1 MSDLLDVREVRVPRD
16 LAEAAREHLRAAG
29 EEGCEAF
36 VLWAGKR
43 GGDVFEVLA
52 TLVPR
57 QTAHRTPSGLLVE
70 VDGDELLRL
79 NVWLYDNG
87 LQLVTQ
93 LHAHPGEAYHSETD
107 DRYPIMAQAGG
118 LSLVLPDFAVRP
130 FDVRDLAAHRLLPGR
145 GWIRLSGAEIETLL
159 KVVD

>member
-1 MSDLLDVREVRVPRD
+1 MSDLLDVREVRVPRELVD
-16 LAEAAREHLRAAG
+16 AGREHLRVAG
-29 EEGCEAF
+29 EKGCEAF
-36 VLWAGKR
+36 VLWAGR
-43 GGDVFEVLA
+43 RAGDVFDVLA

-70 VDGDELLRL
+70 VDGDELLRI
-79 NVWLYDNG
+79 NVWLYDNR
-87 LQLVTQ
+87 LQLVAQ

-107 DRYPIMAQAGG
+107 NAYPIMAQAGG

-130 FDVRDLAAHRLLPGR
+130 FDVRDLAAHRLLPGL
-145 GWIRLSGAEIETLL
+145 GWVRLSDAETATLL

>member
-1 MSDLLDVREVRVPRD
+1 VSDLLDVREVRVPRE

-43 GGDVFEVLA
+43 AGDAFEVLA

-57 QTAHRTPSGLLVE
+57 QTAHRTPSGLLVA
-70 VDGDELLRL
+70 VDGEELFRI
-79 NVWLYDNG
+79 NVWLYENG
-87 LQLVTQ
+87 MQLVAQ
-93 LHAHPGEAYHSETD
+93 LHAHPGEAYHSDTD
-107 DRYPIMAQAGG
+107 DTYPIMAQAGG

-130 FDVRDLAAHRLLPGR
+130 FDTGDMAAYRLLPDR
-145 GWIRLSGAEIETLL
+145 GWIRLSQPELATLL
-159 KVVD
+159 NVVD

>member
-1 MSDLLDVREVRVPRD
+1 MSDLLDVHEVLVPRE
-16 LAEAAREHLRAAG
+16 LADAAREHLRAAG
-29 EEGCEAF
+29 QDGCEAF
-36 VLWAGKR
+36 VLWAGR
-43 GGDVFEVLA
+43 RAGDTFDVLA
-52 TLVPR
+52 ALVPR

-70 VDGDELLRL
+70 VDGDELLRV

-87 LQLVTQ
+87 LQLVAQ

-107 DRYPIMAQAGG
+107 DAYPIMTQAGG

-130 FDVRDLAAHRLLPGR
+130 FDVRELAAHRLLPGR
-145 GWIRLSGAEIETLL
+145 GWVRLTEAETATLL

>member
-1 MSDLLDVREVRVPRD
+1 MSDLLDVHEVRVPRK
-16 LAEAAREHLRAAG
+16 LADAAGEHLRAAG
-29 EEGCEAF
+29 EKGCEAF
-36 VLWAGKR
+36 VLWAGR
-43 GGDVFEVLA
+43 RAGSVFDVLA

-70 VDGDELLRL
+70 VDGDELLRV

-87 LQLVTQ
+87 LQLVAQ
-93 LHAHPGEAYHSETD
+93 LHAHPGEAYHSDTD
-107 DRYPIMAQAGG
+107 NTYPIMTQAGG

-130 FDVRDLAAHRLLPGR
+130 FDVRDLAAHRLLPGC
-145 GWIRLSGAEIETLL
+145 GWVRLTEAEAATLL